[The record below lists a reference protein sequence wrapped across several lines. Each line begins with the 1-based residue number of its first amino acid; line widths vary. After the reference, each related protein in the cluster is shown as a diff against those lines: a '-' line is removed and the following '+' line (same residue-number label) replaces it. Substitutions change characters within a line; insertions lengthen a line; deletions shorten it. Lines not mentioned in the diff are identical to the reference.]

1 MKIKVMGA
9 GILALLLIAG
19 GSYAVEIEF
28 DGDLLIIT
36 GDKVNVRFSPS
47 TASTVVAQAKKG
59 DIFELSGKTGN
70 WYRIYMFSGM
80 FRYVY
85 SKLAK
90 PFTGEIFFPDSAES
104 RKDIFLA
111 IENAEDRS
119 IREAEEKHPV
129 SIDISANVD
138 YKRILQDRYKLDVM
152 HKFNLQ
158 TPIEREISLEG
169 VIKKWDQ

>member
-1 MKIKVMGA
+1 MKIKIIGA
-9 GILALLLIAG
+9 GVMAIFLIAG
-19 GSYAVEIEF
+19 GAYAADMEF
-28 DGDLLIIT
+28 EGDLLIIT
-36 GDKVNVRFSPS
+36 GEKVNIRFSPN
-47 TASTVVAQAKKG
+47 TASLIITQAKKG
-59 DIFELSGKTGN
+59 DIFELSGKTGD

-90 PFTGEIFFPDSAES
+90 PFSGKIFLPDSIES

-119 IREAEEKHPV
+119 ISEADEKYPV
-129 SIDISANVD
+129 SIDIITNID

-158 TPIEREISLEG
+158 APIERGISLEG